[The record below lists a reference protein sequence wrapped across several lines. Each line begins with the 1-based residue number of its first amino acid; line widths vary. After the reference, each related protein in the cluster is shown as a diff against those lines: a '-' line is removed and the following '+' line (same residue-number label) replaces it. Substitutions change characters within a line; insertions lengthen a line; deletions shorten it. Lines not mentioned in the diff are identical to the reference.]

1 MSWKKHFTVY
11 QGQGQE
17 MKPSSSSRFQSWLPE
32 VYSGQPNR
40 VERYSQYDQM
50 DMDSEVNAALDI
62 ISEFSTQKDETTQL
76 PFSLEYI
83 GDVTESETKILE
95 QTLRQWCKLQDW
107 DKRIFRTFRNA
118 VKYGDQFFIRDP
130 ETWEMYY
137 VNPVDVTK
145 VIVNEAKGKEPE
157 QYVLKNIDLN
167 MQNKTVSEPIRHSDS
182 HASVNSMM
190 RGQTMDRNGYGATGA
205 EYNNSL
211 GNIQEYNVDAT
222 HIVHAALTEG
232 MDSNFPFG
240 ASILDPIF
248 KTYKQKELLEDSI
261 IIYRVQRAPERR
273 VFYVDVGNMPA
284 NKAMGFVERVKNE
297 IHQKRIPSKT
307 GGGNSIM
314 DSAYNP
320 LSIMEDYFF
329 AQTAEGRGSKVEV
342 LPGGENL
349 GQIDDLRYFTNKML
363 RALRVPSSYLPTGPE
378 DGTASYVD
386 GRVGT
391 AFIQEYR
398 FNQYCQRLQNIIA
411 PVFDNEFKLFMKN
424 KGINIDSSIFD
435 LQFVEPQSFSEYKEI
450 EVHAARANVF
460 GSLEGVDYLS
470 RRFML
475 SKYLGLSEDE
485 ILKNEE
491 MWMEENKSGVTP
503 PSDSTPGLGGVGV
516 RGFESGGNDLGG
528 LDDLDA
534 GEGGGDDSPIS
545 GAENATTPAPAG
557 GEDNAQ

>member
-11 QGQGQE
+11 NGPNGE
-17 MKPSSSSRFQSWLPE
+17 ARPSSSSRFQSWLPE

-40 VERYSQYDQM
+40 VERYMQYDQM

-62 ISEFSTQKDETTQL
+62 IAEFSTQVDESTKL
-76 PFSLEYI
+76 PFSLDYS

-95 QTLRQWCKLQDW
+95 QTLRQWCNLQDW
-107 DKRIFRTFRNA
+107 DRKIFKTFRNA
-118 VKYGDQFFIRDP
+118 IKYGDQFFIRDP

-157 QYVLKNIDLN
+157 QYVLKNLDLN
-167 MQNKTVSEPIRHSDS
+167 MQNKTVSEPIKHSETYS
-182 HASVNSMM
+182 TVNSTM
-190 RGQTMDRNGYGATGA
+190 RGTERNALGTGGD
-205 EYNNSL
+205 YSSSL
-211 GNIQEYNVDAT
+211 GNIHEYNVDAT

-232 MDSNFPFG
+232 MDSDFPFG

-307 GGGNSIM
+307 GGGSSIM
-314 DSAYNP
+314 DASYNP

-342 LPGGENL
+342 LPGGDNL

-363 RALRVPSSYLPTGPE
+363 RALRVPSSYLPTGPD
-378 DGTASYVD
+378 DGTATYVD

-398 FNQYCQRLQNIIA
+398 FNQYCQRLQKIIC
-411 PVFDNEFKLFMKN
+411 PVFDTEFKLFMKN
-424 KGINIDSSIFD
+424 RGINIDSSIFD
-435 LQFVEPQSFSEYKEI
+435 LTFVEPQSFSEYKEI

-470 RRFML
+470 RRFMM

-485 ILKNEE
+485 ILENER
-491 MWMEENKSGVTP
+491 MWMEENKSGTA
-503 PSDSTPGLGGVGV
+503 PSADSEPGLGSVGV
-516 RGFESGGNDLGG
+516 RGFDIDSGDTPDMGDLE
-528 LDDLDA
+528 A
-534 GEGGGDDSPIS
+534 GDTGGDESPIS
-545 GAENATTPAPAG
+545 GAENATAPVG
-557 GEDNAQ
+557 GDENA